1 MALNTIIFINK
12 RLQILSWKLC
22 RSTYA
27 CVYLCN
33 KDENTGILQ
42 QDEKMTME
50 FCDRM

>member
-27 CVYLCN
+27 CVCLCN